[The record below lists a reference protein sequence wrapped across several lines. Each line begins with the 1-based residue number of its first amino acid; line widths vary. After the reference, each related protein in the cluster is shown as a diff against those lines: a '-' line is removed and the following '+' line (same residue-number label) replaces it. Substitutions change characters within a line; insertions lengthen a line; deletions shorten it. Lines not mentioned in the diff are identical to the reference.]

1 MINEARGG
9 IRTVLLTLSGALFLA
24 ANAHAMVLG
33 DIDVKSHLGQP
44 LSARIE
50 IADLQDAEAAQ
61 LKIRMAGG
69 DDYQKLGLQYPE
81 GYKFRFQ
88 LVKQTGASW
97 FIRVSTPQ
105 AVDDPFINL
114 LIEISASAGKLI
126 KTYTFLLDPPGNA
139 PVLSDGVM
147 QTDLPASAEPR
158 SVAVEAGKQA
168 ALPVPKKRHKTLRV
182 NHPVAVRS
190 TSQVRDGGRQMKL
203 SMSLSISKYDPRA
216 PVGTDAL
223 QEELIVKEKLLTDL
237 KLQISEMEGM
247 LKVLNDQH
255 APVSG
260 VVASAAS
267 TTPASVATASEVKAN
282 QTLPEAAPLAPVP
295 VRSQAAL
302 RWQWPAAIA
311 LLSIVLGLLWYRKR
325 LHQYRQGIFDDL
337 PDEATPVVHAA
348 FSAQPS
354 EASPDHVTQHLPA
367 FEEKFAEPMFAADPA
382 PLAYPEEVAP
392 FAELPVDASIYSERR
407 SEPVV
412 PPEYAILME
421 ANRHLRNGDEVLA
434 QKALIRAI
442 EVNPKNAYGYLALL
456 RIYQQ
461 QDDKTGFANIAQKLK
476 ETGDEASFEEAA
488 VLGRAFDPDNPLY
501 LSGVSD

>member
-237 KLQISEMEGM
+237 KLQISEME
-247 LKVLNDQH
+247 
-255 APVSG
+255 
-260 VVASAAS
+260 
-267 TTPASVATASEVKAN
+267 
-282 QTLPEAAPLAPVP
+282 PEAAPLAPVP